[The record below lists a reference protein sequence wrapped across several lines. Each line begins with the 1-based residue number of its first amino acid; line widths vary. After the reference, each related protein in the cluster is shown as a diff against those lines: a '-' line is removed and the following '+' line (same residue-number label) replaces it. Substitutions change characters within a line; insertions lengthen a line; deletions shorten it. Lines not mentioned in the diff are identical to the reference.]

1 MNWFKKNKKKN
12 NTSHSEVV
20 NRGLLIFSNP
30 GTVVQAEEML
40 KEYDYDVKVVSP
52 PEKYRTGCDLSVE
65 FPLVEEPGIT
75 RILKKYGLDPTAV
88 LPISSKGME
97 PLKLCTTKDFGR
109 YLMVR
114 TANLKITVDKETDR
128 VVNVSG
134 GGCPDVPYLAY
145 ETVGKLLSE
154 TPEPLLIGY
163 SLGAYTMSTARKELL
178 RIRGGDEDA
187 ASSRSHTL

>member
-1 MNWFKKNKKKN
+1 MNWFKRNNKKN

-30 GTVVQAEEML
+30 GTVVQAEEIL

-75 RILKKYGLDPTAV
+75 RILKKYGLDPMDV
-88 LPISSKGME
+88 LPISSNGME
-97 PLKLCTTKDFGR
+97 PLKLCITKDFGQ

-114 TANLKITVDKETDR
+114 TANLKITVDKATDR

-134 GGCPDVPYLAY
+134 GGCPDVPYLAH

-163 SLGAYTMSTARKELL
+163 SLGAYTMSTARKEML
-178 RIRGGDEDA
+178 RIR
-187 ASSRSHTL
+187 RR